1 MEWVELIKIVGAFIG
16 FAASIIAA
24 FIGGYYLS
32 KVELTKS
39 KLKKAEILFELRAAA
54 VREFNE
60 ICQEHDPLNLGRLRD
75 GELYSLPKWDEIR
88 KDILKYRKQYGYV
101 FEGDEIN
108 DILEKILSLL
118 ANGEAEEFRMKEHRY
133 LESQK
138 MSEGGIITM
147 SNSPSEEAYACYEKV
162 SIRMSEANDMM
173 RKYLFEEAKR

>member
-1 MEWVELIKIVGAFIG
+1 MEWGELIKIVGSFIG
-16 FAASIIAA
+16 FAASIIVA

-39 KLKKAEILFELRAAA
+39 KLKKAEILFELRVAA

-60 ICQEHDPLNLGRLRD
+60 ICQKHNPLNLGKLRD

-88 KDILKYRKQYGYV
+88 KDISRYRAQYSYV

-108 DILEKILSLL
+108 DILDKILSLL
-118 ANGEAEEFRMKEHRY
+118 VDGEAEELRMEEHEY
-133 LESQK
+133 LERQK
-138 MSEGGIITM
+138 ISEGGIITTG
-147 SNSPSEEAYACYEKV
+147 NSPSEEAYACYEKV
-162 SIRMSEANDMM
+162 SIRMSEANDIM